1 MDVAHS
7 TGSEMRRGTIRT
19 ASSAAVVGAI
29 AVLAALPAHAVTPGA
44 ATPRAVPGPCALA
57 KADGEAI
64 QDFSRRMIA
73 CAAERW
79 PVPGG
84 AEKAICIAERE
95 SGLIPTAQSP
105 TGQYLGL
112 FQHSAAAWG
121 ERYLEWTRPIWELKP
136 NALNGRTN
144 AVVTIRM
151 VNAEGWGPWAGVGC

>member
-1 MDVAHS
+1 MRERRIRRAAAIAA
-7 TGSEMRRGTIRT
+7 TIGSL
-19 ASSAAVVGAI
+19 AVVS
-29 AVLAALPAHAVTPGA
+29 ALPAQAITAGA
-44 ATPRAVPGPCALA
+44 ATPRDDRPGPCPLTRV
-57 KADGEAI
+57 DGEAI

-84 AEKAICIAERE
+84 AEKAICIADRE
-95 SGLIPTAQSP
+95 SGLIPTASSP

-121 ERYLEWTRPIWELKP
+121 DRYLEWTRPVWALKP

-144 AVVTIRM
+144 AVVTMRM

>member
-1 MDVAHS
+1 MRERRIRRAAAIAA
-7 TGSEMRRGTIRT
+7 TIGSL
-19 ASSAAVVGAI
+19 AVVS
-29 AVLAALPAHAVTPGA
+29 ALPARAVAPSA
-44 ATPRAVPGPCALA
+44 ATPRDDRPGPCPLTRV
-57 KADGEAI
+57 DGETT
-64 QDFSRRMIA
+64 QDFSRRMIT

-84 AEKAICIAERE
+84 AEKAVCIADRE
-95 SGLIPTAQSP
+95 SGLIPTASSP

-121 ERYLEWTRPIWELKP
+121 DRYLEWTRPAWALKP

-144 AVVTIRM
+144 AVVTMRM